1 MDFKRSCGIL
11 LHPTSLPG
19 KYGIGDIGKEA
30 FKFIDFLEKA
40 GQKIWQILPLGPT
53 GYGNSPY
60 QCYSSL
66 AGNPLLISL
75 EELVEKKLLSK
86 QDVDNQDLFNF
97 TENQVNFEDVQL
109 YKNLLLQK
117 AYNNF
122 TSSEFEA
129 DQNGFD
135 LFCKN
140 KCNWLDDYALFMA
153 LKKYFNDLPW
163 YEWADDFKLRNAEAL
178 NFYKQKLKNEIAL
191 QQFIQY
197 LFFSQWEAVRLYAN
211 TKGIKIIGDI
221 PLYVS
226 FDSADVWIYP
236 EYFLLDEHRNPI
248 SVSGVPPDYFSKT
261 GQLWGN
267 PVYNWEVLEKN
278 QFSWWVNRIQENLK
292 LYDIIRVDHFRGL
305 SAYWAIPFGDETAI
319 NGEWID
325 APGKQLFDTLLC
337 KLGDLPLIAEDLGA
351 ITPEVEQLRDT
362 FDFPGMKILQFAFD
376 SDEANEY
383 LPHTYIKNCIAYTG
397 THDNNT
403 VRGWWNSTTEE
414 NKQHVLDYLN
424 CSENDVCWTLIRA
437 VWSSV
442 ANIAIVP
449 LQDLLELGEEGRMN
463 TPGATANNWLWR
475 FREDSLTNKLA
486 EKMKKITTIYDR

>member
-248 SVSGVPPDYFSKT
+248 SVSG
-261 GQLWGN
+261 
-267 PVYNWEVLEKN
+267 
-278 QFSWWVNRIQENLK
+278 
-292 LYDIIRVDHFRGL
+292 
-305 SAYWAIPFGDETAI
+305 
-319 NGEWID
+319 
-325 APGKQLFDTLLC
+325 
-337 KLGDLPLIAEDLGA
+337 
-351 ITPEVEQLRDT
+351 
-362 FDFPGMKILQFAFD
+362 FPH
-376 SDEANEY
+376 N
-383 LPHTYIKNCIAYTG
+383 
-397 THDNNT
+397 
-403 VRGWWNSTTEE
+403 
-414 NKQHVLDYLN
+414 
-424 CSENDVCWTLIRA
+424 
-437 VWSSV
+437 
-442 ANIAIVP
+442 
-449 LQDLLELGEEGRMN
+449 
-463 TPGATANNWLWR
+463 
-475 FREDSLTNKLA
+475 
-486 EKMKKITTIYDR
+486 

>member
-442 ANIAIVP
+442 ANITIVP

>member
-66 AGNPLLISL
+66 SGNPLLISL